1 MEHPFYTAVKA
12 DFAAVDTLIKSSLL
26 TRVPLV
32 EEISTYLIEAGGKR
46 LRPLLV
52 LLSANA
58 CQYQGDQHINLA
70 TIIEFLHTAML
81 LHDDVVDDSDL
92 RRGRKTV
99 NSAWGNPASVLVGDF
114 LHSRAFEMMV
124 KMGNMR
130 VMEILSHATNTIA
143 EGEVQQLGNIRN
155 PDATEQSYIEVINR
169 KTAMLF
175 EAASHTGAVLAG
187 ASPKQEQAL
196 GQYGCHLGVAF
207 QLVDDIL
214 DYQGSTEQLG
224 KNVGDDFAE
233 GKVTLPLIV
242 AMRNGSPSQTA
253 QVREAIL
260 TGDVGDIDNLLDTV
274 KATGGLTY
282 TAALAKSEIEQA
294 TACLQ
299 ILPPS
304 EYKDA
309 MHDLALFSISR
320 EF

>member
-1 MEHPFYTAVKA
+1 MDHPFYNTVKA
-12 DFAAVDTLIKSSLL
+12 DFASVDALIHSSLV

-52 LLSANA
+52 LLAANA
-58 CQYQGDQHINLA
+58 CNYRDDQHIKLA

-81 LHDDVVDDSDL
+81 LHDDVVDESDL
-92 RRGRKTV
+92 RRGRQTV
-99 NSAWGNPASVLVGDF
+99 NAAWGNPASVLVGDF

-124 KMGNMR
+124 EIGNMK

-155 PDATEQSYIEVINR
+155 PDATEQSYLEVINR

-175 EAASHTGAVLAG
+175 EAASHSGAVLAG
-187 ASPKQEQAL
+187 ASIEQEQAL
-196 GQYGCHLGVAF
+196 QEYGCHLGVAF
-207 QLVDDIL
+207 QLIDDIL
-214 DYQGSTEQLG
+214 DYEGSTEQLG

-242 AMRNGSPSQTA
+242 AMRNGTQEQTA
-253 QVREAIL
+253 LVREAIL
-260 TGDVGDIDNLLDTV
+260 TGDISNVDALLETI
-274 KATGGLTY
+274 KATDGLTY
-282 TAALAKSEIEQA
+282 TESLAVAEIDKA
-294 TACLQ
+294 TACLER
-299 ILPPS
+299 LPPS
-304 EYKDA
+304 IHRDA
-309 MHDLALFSISR
+309 MYNLARYSITR